1 MKNTIILALFIL
13 FTAAIPAKA
22 QNKKLNAEQ
31 KTELKQRFEDY
42 RARLNLNPIQATE
55 VRAIDSA
62 YLMGLA
68 ELKKSS
74 SGKFAKLKKFKG
86 ISADRDKKMK
96 GVLNDTQYKQYL
108 EFKEEMKQE
117 LKEMNQ
123 KQ

>member
-1 MKNTIILALFIL
+1 MKNTIIVALLIL
-13 FTAAIPAKA
+13 FAAAIPAKA
-22 QNKKLNAEQ
+22 QNKKLSTGQ
-31 KTELKQRFEDY
+31 RTELKQRFEDN
-42 RARLNLNPIQATE
+42 RARLNLNPTQVTE

-62 YLMGLA
+62 YLISLA
-68 ELKKSS
+68 DLKKSS

-86 ISADRDKKMK
+86 INADRNKKMK
-96 GVLNDTQYKQYL
+96 GVLNDDQYKQYL